1 MHPERTENENTRAAL
16 SRRLLLAFLAT
27 LLCYLVFLFFSPL
40 YYSSDSLMAAIVVD
54 GMFSS
59 DNLSQFQHPIL
70 CAAVRLLLPLLPHV
84 DVFTALIHLTVAIGL
99 FSLVFFLSAPTLNK
113 PFKTRRVDD
122 FIILLILLL
131 GVFFLSAGVNIWNNN
146 YTITA
151 GAFVFMGLCL
161 TLPGSSSGGVN
172 GARVAGLFLIAMGIM
187 LRRESALLFLPF
199 IILDLLV
206 CVAEKPGAWKGA
218 VKGGFPIL
226 LVFLV
231 LMGSRAVVYRF
242 EPYATASRYN
252 AARTAIMDF
261 PMEGTTDVDPVDYR
275 AAIDYWTFAD
285 TENMNLEKLE
295 QIAAAGARNA
305 YPLTMQ
311 GFWAVLSKIK
321 HDAFHTNLYMS
332 VLVIATLILLLRN
345 LLLCRAWRR
354 AESALAVAGA
364 LLILGYFTFRGR
376 APMRVWEPVLFA
388 TVFALIRAARPIPR
402 SSPQRGDGAGKRAPG
417 WRGAANTVALLLIA
431 VDLWFSAGQVMAYA
445 KMNTV
450 IRTTLT
456 ARVEADDSEYRDDA
470 LYIWPNWH
478 GTIPRYYEQAG
489 TLPPQKV
496 IDHNIALGDWTYGQ
510 PYYTE
515 FLSRIGAENP
525 IQLLVDGEAFIMGN
539 GIEEYLR
546 RHYGP
551 DIRLVPTDIIIDEKT
566 AYRVERETQDGE
578 TDG

>member
-1 MHPERTENENTRAAL
+1 MKKRLILAL
-16 SRRLLLAFLAT
+16 STT

-54 GMFSS
+54 GLFSS
-59 DNLSQFQHPIL
+59 NNLSQFQHPLL
-70 CAAVRLLLPLLPHV
+70 CLIIRLLQPLLPSV
-84 DVFTALIHLTVAIGL
+84 DMFTLVLHLTVAIGI
-99 FSLVFFLSAPTLNK
+99 FSIVFFLSAPVSNK
-113 PFKTRRVDD
+113 PFKTWRVDD
-122 FIILLILLL
+122 YIYIVILLL

-285 TENMNLEKLE
+285 TEKMNLEKLE

-321 HDAFHTNLYMS
+321 HDVFHTNLYMS

-345 LLLCRAWRR
+345 LLLCSAWRR
-354 AESALAVAGA
+354 AESVLAVVGA
-364 LLILGYFTFRGR
+364 LMILGYFTFRGR
-376 APMRVWEPVLFA
+376 APMRVWEPVLMA
-388 TVFALIRAARPIPR
+388 TNYVLIQA
-402 SSPQRGDGAGKRAPG
+402 
-417 WRGAANTVALLLIA
+417 AANSVFPAKVEMRVDWPGTVNTIAMLLIA
-431 VDLWFSAGQVMAYA
+431 VTLWFSAGQVMAYG
-445 KMNTV
+445 KINTE
-450 IRTTLT
+450 IHTALT
-456 ARVEADDSEYRDDA
+456 ARVKADDSEYRTDA

-525 IQLLVDGEAFIMGN
+525 IQLLLDGEAFIMDD

-566 AYRVERETQDGE
+566 AYRVEKEATS
-578 TDG
+578 

>member
-1 MHPERTENENTRAAL
+1 MKKRLILAL
-16 SRRLLLAFLAT
+16 STT

-40 YYSSDSLMAAIVVD
+40 YYSSDSLMAAVVVN

-59 DNLSQFQHPIL
+59 NNLSQFQHPIL
-70 CAAVRLLLPLLPHV
+70 CLTVRLLTPLFPTA
-84 DVFTALIHLTVAIGL
+84 DVFTALLHLTVAIGI
-99 FSLVFFLSAPTLNK
+99 FFLVFFLSAPTLNK

-122 FIILLILLL
+122 YIMILIVLL

-218 VKGGFPIL
+218 VKDCLPIL

-305 YPLTMQ
+305 YPLSVQ

-417 WRGAANTVALLLIA
+417 WRGAANTIALLLIA
-431 VDLWFSAGQVMAYA
+431 VDLWFSAGQVMAYG
-445 KMNTV
+445 KINTE
-450 IRTTLT
+450 IHTTLT
-456 ARVEADDSEYRDDA
+456 ARVKADDSEYRTDA

-478 GTIPRYYEQAG
+478 GTIPKYYEKAG

-510 PYYTE
+510 PYYNE

-525 IQLLVDGEAFIMGN
+525 IQLLLDGKAYIMGD
-539 GIEEYLR
+539 GIENYLR
-546 RHYGP
+546 RHYGD
-551 DIRLVPTDIIIDEKT
+551 DIRLVETGTVIEEMK
-566 AYRVERETQDGE
+566 AYRVERTVDSRTEIDSTAIGGGDNGSL
-578 TDG
+578 